1 MLRDQS
7 AALIEDHEAGT
18 RGSLVKRADVAHES
32 YPRGVTLLSS
42 ALNPQQRSSDIESLK
57 SEEFDILVIGGG
69 VTGAGIALDAA
80 SRGLSVALVEAAD
93 LASGTSSRSSKL
105 IHGGL
110 RYLEQYDFRLVKE
123 ALRER
128 EMMVTSLAPHLV
140 KPVSFIYP
148 LTGRFKERTYVGAGL
163 ALYDILRGFKRAL
176 PWHKHL
182 DQRKIAK
189 IAPSLRSDIIL
200 GGIQYFDAQVDDAR
214 HTMMIARTA
223 KRYGARIIT
232 RAEVVDLLKTGK
244 RIHGAKVSVDGGK
257 PFEVK
262 SKVVVLAGGVW
273 TTALYEKFGVK
284 PGYQVRMSKGA
295 HIVVPGDAISA
306 EGGVIIKTDLS
317 VLFIIPWFGKWIV
330 GTTDTDY
337 NEDPTQPVAS
347 DADIDYILDQA
358 NRVLKPRLKRSD
370 ILGVYAG
377 LRPLISSSPDS
388 PTTKLSREHIVDRPA
403 PGFVSIAGGKY
414 TTYRVMAE
422 DAVDIACAELR
433 RITPDSETATLPLIG
448 ADGYQA
454 LKNRIPSIAKEYGI
468 SEAIAHHLIDRYGSL
483 MIEIL
488 DLAKQEKLMDLL
500 HPELPY
506 IKAEIKYAVEA
517 EGAMNLV
524 DIIDRR
530 TRIGFESD
538 DHGLSIIDSVA
549 TIAAKSLGWSAARK
563 KKEIEAFKEHVEA
576 ERVALPR

>member
-1 MLRDQS
+1 
-7 AALIEDHEAGT
+7 
-18 RGSLVKRADVAHES
+18 LVERADVTHDG
-32 YPRGVTLLSS
+32 YPKPVLLLDS
-42 ALNPQQRSSDIESLK
+42 ALNLDQRSEDLAHLASD
-57 SEEFDILVIGGG
+57 EFDIVVIGGG

-128 EMMVTSLAPHLV
+128 EMMVTHLAPHLV

-148 LTGRFKERTYVGAGL
+148 LTERFKERTYVGAGL

-189 IAPSLRSDIIL
+189 IAPSLRTDVVT

-223 KRYGARIIT
+223 KRYGARIVT
-232 RAEVVDLLKTGK
+232 RAEVVDLLRTGK
-244 RIHGAKVSVDGGK
+244 RVTGVRISVDGK
-257 PFEVK
+257 KAIDVK
-262 SKVVVLAGGVW
+262 AKVTVLAGGVW
-273 TTALYEKFGVK
+273 TTALYEKFDIK
-284 PGYQVRMSKGA
+284 PGYQVRMSKGS
-295 HIVVPGDAISA
+295 HIVVPSDAISA
-306 EGGVIIKTDLS
+306 DCGIIVKTDLS
-317 VLFIIPWFGKWIV
+317 VLFIIPWFGRWIV

-337 NEDPTQPVAS
+337 DEDPTQPVAS
-347 DADIDYILDQA
+347 DTDIDYILDQA

-370 ILGVYAG
+370 VIGVFAG

-388 PTTKLSREHIVDRPA
+388 PTTKLSREHIVDRPT

-422 DAVDIACAELR
+422 DAVDVACAELR
-433 RITPDSETATLPLIG
+433 RITPDSETESLALIG

-454 LKNRIPSIAKEYGI
+454 LRNRLPAIAAEYGI
-468 SEAIAHHLIDRYGSL
+468 SEESAVHLIDRYGTL
-483 MIEIL
+483 MMEVL
-488 DLAKQEKLMDLL
+488 DLGKREKLLDQIDPM
-500 HPELPY
+500 LPY
-506 IKAEIKYAVEA
+506 LKAEISYAVTF
-517 EGAMNLV
+517 EGAMSLS

-538 DHGLSIIDSVA
+538 DHGLGVIDEVA
-549 TIAAKSLGWSAARK
+549 SLAGKSLGWSAARRR
-563 KKEIEAFKEHVEA
+563 KEVEAFKEHVA
-576 ERVALPR
+576 VERISLPR

>member
-1 MLRDQS
+1 MLLD
-7 AALIEDHEAGT
+7 
-18 RGSLVKRADVAHES
+18 
-32 YPRGVTLLSS
+32 S
-42 ALNPQQRSSDIESLK
+42 ALNKEQRSEDLAHLQSD
-57 SEEFDILVIGGG
+57 EFDIVVIGGG

-80 SRGLSVALVEAAD
+80 SRGLSVALLETAD

-128 EMMVTSLAPHLV
+128 EMMVTHLAPHLV

-148 LTGRFKERTYVGAGL
+148 LTERFKERTYVGAGL

-189 IAPSLRSDIIL
+189 IAPSLRSDVVT

-223 KRYGARIIT
+223 KKYGARIVT
-232 RAEVVDLLKTGK
+232 RAEVVDVLRTGK
-244 RIHGAKVSVDGGK
+244 RITGVKVAVDGKKPFDVKAKVT
-257 PFEVK
+257 
-262 SKVVVLAGGVW
+262 VLAGGVW
-273 TTALYEKFGVK
+273 TTALYEKFDIK
-284 PGYQVRMSKGA
+284 PGYQVRMSKGS

-306 EGGVIIKTDLS
+306 EGGIIIKTSIS
-317 VLFIIPWFGKWIV
+317 VLFVIPWFGKWIV

-370 ILGVYAG
+370 VIGVYAG
-377 LRPLISSSPDS
+377 LRPLISSAPDS
-388 PTTKLSREHIVDRPA
+388 PTTKLSREHIVDRPT

-433 RITPDSETATLPLIG
+433 RITPDSETANLALIG

-454 LKNRIPSIAKEYGI
+454 LRNRLPLIATEYGI
-468 SEAIAHHLIDRYGSL
+468 SEETAVHLIDRYGTL
-483 MIEIL
+483 MIEVL
-488 DLAKQEKLMDLL
+488 DLGKELKQLD
-500 HPELPY
+500 PIDPSLPY
-506 IKAEIKYAVEA
+506 IKAEISYAVRS
-517 EGAMNLV
+517 EGAMSLA

-538 DHGLSIIDSVA
+538 DHGLSIIDDVA
-549 TIAAKSLGWSAARK
+549 TIAGKVLGWSAARK
-563 KKEIEAFKEHVEA
+563 RQEIEDFKVHVAA
-576 ERVALPR
+576 ERIALPL

>member
-1 MLRDQS
+1 MLLD
-7 AALIEDHEAGT
+7 
-18 RGSLVKRADVAHES
+18 
-32 YPRGVTLLSS
+32 S
-42 ALNPQQRSSDIESLK
+42 ALNNQQRSEDLEHLESD
-57 SEEFDILVIGGG
+57 EFDIVVIGGG

-80 SRGLSVALVEAAD
+80 SRGLSVALLEAAD

-110 RYLEQYDFRLVKE
+110 RYLEQYDFKLVKE

-128 EMMVTSLAPHLV
+128 EMMVTHLAPHLV

-148 LTGRFKERTYVGAGL
+148 LTERFKERTYVGAGL

-189 IAPSLRSDIIL
+189 IAPSLRSDVVT

-223 KRYGARIIT
+223 KKYGARIVT
-232 RAEVVDLLKTGK
+232 RAEVIDLLRTGK
-244 RIHGAKVSVDGGK
+244 RITGVKVAVDGKKPFDVKAKVT
-257 PFEVK
+257 
-262 SKVVVLAGGVW
+262 VLAGGVW
-273 TTALYEKFGVK
+273 TTALYERFDIK
-284 PGYQVRMSKGA
+284 PGYQVRMSKGS
-295 HIVVPGDAISA
+295 HIVVPGDAISS
-306 EGGVIIKTDLS
+306 EGGIIIKTNVS

-330 GTTDTDY
+330 GTTDTEYD
-337 NEDPTQPVAS
+337 EDPTQPVAS

-370 ILGVYAG
+370 VIGVYAG

-388 PTTKLSREHIVDRPA
+388 PTTKLSREHIVDRPT

-433 RITPDSETATLPLIG
+433 RITPDSETANLALIG

-454 LKNRIPSIAKEYGI
+454 LRNRLPLIANEYGI
-468 SEAIAHHLIDRYGSL
+468 SEESAVHLIDRYGTL
-483 MIEIL
+483 MIEVL
-488 DLAKQEKLMDLL
+488 DLGKELKQLDLID
-500 HPELPY
+500 PSLPY
-506 IKAEIKYAVEA
+506 LRAEISYAVRS
-517 EGAMNLV
+517 EGAMNLA

-538 DHGLSIIDSVA
+538 DHGLSIIEEVA
-549 TIAAKSLGWSAARK
+549 TIAAKALGWSAARK
-563 KKEIEAFKEHVEA
+563 RKEIEEFKEHVAA
-576 ERVALPR
+576 ERIALPL

>member
-1 MLRDQS
+1 MLLD
-7 AALIEDHEAGT
+7 
-18 RGSLVKRADVAHES
+18 
-32 YPRGVTLLSS
+32 S
-42 ALNPQQRSSDIESLK
+42 ALNNQQRSEDLEHLESD
-57 SEEFDILVIGGG
+57 EFDIVVIGGG

-80 SRGLSVALVEAAD
+80 SRGLSVALLEAAD

-110 RYLEQYDFRLVKE
+110 RYLEQYDFKLVKE

-128 EMMVTSLAPHLV
+128 EMMVTHLAPHLV

-148 LTGRFKERTYVGAGL
+148 LTERFKERTYVGAGL

-189 IAPSLRSDIIL
+189 IAPSLRSDVVT

-223 KRYGARIIT
+223 KKYGARIVT
-232 RAEVVDLLKTGK
+232 RAEVIDLLRTGK
-244 RIHGAKVSVDGGK
+244 RITGVKVAVDGKKPFDVKAKVT
-257 PFEVK
+257 
-262 SKVVVLAGGVW
+262 VLAGGVW
-273 TTALYEKFGVK
+273 TTALYERFDIK
-284 PGYQVRMSKGA
+284 PGYQVRMSKGS
-295 HIVVPGDAISA
+295 HIVVPGDAISS
-306 EGGVIIKTDLS
+306 EGGIIIKTNVS

-330 GTTDTDY
+330 GTTDTEYD
-337 NEDPTQPVAS
+337 EDPTQPVAS

-370 ILGVYAG
+370 VIGVYAG

-388 PTTKLSREHIVDRPA
+388 PTTKLSREHIVDRPT

-433 RITPDSETATLPLIG
+433 RITPDSETANLALIG

-454 LKNRIPSIAKEYGI
+454 LRNRLPLIANEYGI
-468 SEAIAHHLIDRYGSL
+468 SEESAVHLIDRYGTL
-483 MIEIL
+483 MIEVL
-488 DLAKQEKLMDLL
+488 DLGKELKQLDLID
-500 HPELPY
+500 PSLPY
-506 IKAEIKYAVEA
+506 LRAEISYAVRS
-517 EGAMNLV
+517 EGAMNLA

-538 DHGLSIIDSVA
+538 DHGLSIIEEVA
-549 TIAAKSLGWSAARK
+549 TIAAKVLGWSAARK
-563 KKEIEAFKEHVEA
+563 RKEIEEFKEHVAA
-576 ERVALPR
+576 ERIALPL

>member
-1 MLRDQS
+1 M
-7 AALIEDHEAGT
+7 
-18 RGSLVKRADVAHES
+18 
-32 YPRGVTLLSS
+32 TLLSS

-306 EGGVIIKTDLS
+306 EGGVIIKTDVS

-454 LKNRIPSIAKEYGI
+454 LKNRIPSIAREYGI
-468 SEAIAHHLIDRYGSL
+468 SDAIAHHLIDRYGSL

>member
-1 MLRDQS
+1 MLLD
-7 AALIEDHEAGT
+7 
-18 RGSLVKRADVAHES
+18 
-32 YPRGVTLLSS
+32 S
-42 ALNPQQRSSDIESLK
+42 ALNKEQRSEDLAHLQSD
-57 SEEFDILVIGGG
+57 EFDIVVIGGG

-80 SRGLSVALVEAAD
+80 SRGLSVALLETAD

-128 EMMVTSLAPHLV
+128 EMMVTHLAPHLV

-148 LTGRFKERTYVGAGL
+148 LTERFKERTYVGAGL

-189 IAPSLRSDIIL
+189 IAPSLRSDVVT

-223 KRYGARIIT
+223 KKYGARIVT
-232 RAEVVDLLKTGK
+232 RAEVVDVLRTGK
-244 RIHGAKVSVDGGK
+244 RITGVKVAVDGKKPFDVKAKVT
-257 PFEVK
+257 
-262 SKVVVLAGGVW
+262 VLAGGVW
-273 TTALYEKFGVK
+273 TTALYEKFDIK
-284 PGYQVRMSKGA
+284 PGYQVRMSKGS

-306 EGGVIIKTDLS
+306 EGGIIIKTSIS
-317 VLFIIPWFGKWIV
+317 VLFVIPWFGKWIV

-370 ILGVYAG
+370 VIGVYAG
-377 LRPLISSSPDS
+377 LRPLISSAPDS
-388 PTTKLSREHIVDRPA
+388 PTTKLSREHIVDRPT

-433 RITPDSETATLPLIG
+433 RITPDSETANLALIG

-454 LKNRIPSIAKEYGI
+454 LRNRLPLIATEYGI
-468 SEAIAHHLIDRYGSL
+468 SEETAVHLIDRYGTL
-483 MIEIL
+483 MIEVL
-488 DLAKQEKLMDLL
+488 DLGKELKQLD
-500 HPELPY
+500 PIDPSLPY
-506 IKAEIKYAVEA
+506 IKAEISYAVRS
-517 EGAMNLV
+517 EGAMSLA

-538 DHGLSIIDSVA
+538 DHGLSIIDDVA
-549 TIAAKSLGWSAARK
+549 TIAGKVLGWSAARK
-563 KKEIEAFKEHVEA
+563 RQEIEEFKVHVAA
-576 ERVALPR
+576 ERIALPL

>member
-1 MLRDQS
+1 MLLD
-7 AALIEDHEAGT
+7 
-18 RGSLVKRADVAHES
+18 
-32 YPRGVTLLSS
+32 S
-42 ALNPQQRSSDIESLK
+42 ALNNQQRSEDLEHLESD
-57 SEEFDILVIGGG
+57 EFDIVVIGGG

-80 SRGLSVALVEAAD
+80 SRGLSVALLEAAD

-110 RYLEQYDFRLVKE
+110 RYLEQYDFKLVKE

-128 EMMVTSLAPHLV
+128 EMMVTHLAPHLV

-148 LTGRFKERTYVGAGL
+148 LTERFKERTYVGAGL

-189 IAPSLRSDIIL
+189 IAPSLRSDVVT

-223 KRYGARIIT
+223 KKYGARIVT
-232 RAEVVDLLKTGK
+232 RAEVVDLLRTGK
-244 RIHGAKVSVDGGK
+244 RITGVKVAVDGKKPFDVKAKVT
-257 PFEVK
+257 
-262 SKVVVLAGGVW
+262 VLAGGVW
-273 TTALYEKFGVK
+273 TTALYERFDIK
-284 PGYQVRMSKGA
+284 PGYQVRMSKGS
-295 HIVVPGDAISA
+295 HIVVPGDAISS
-306 EGGVIIKTDLS
+306 EGGIIIKTSVS

-330 GTTDTDY
+330 GTTDTEYD
-337 NEDPTQPVAS
+337 EDPTQPVAS

-370 ILGVYAG
+370 VIGVYAG

-388 PTTKLSREHIVDRPA
+388 PTTKLSREHIVDRPT

-433 RITPDSETATLPLIG
+433 RITPDSETANLALIG

-454 LKNRIPSIAKEYGI
+454 LRNRLPLIANEYGI
-468 SEAIAHHLIDRYGSL
+468 SEESAVHLIDRYGTL
-483 MIEIL
+483 MIEVL
-488 DLAKQEKLMDLL
+488 DLGRELKQLDLID
-500 HPELPY
+500 PSLPY
-506 IKAEIKYAVEA
+506 LRAEISYAVRS
-517 EGAMNLV
+517 EGAMNLA

-538 DHGLSIIDSVA
+538 DHGLSIIEEVA
-549 TIAAKSLGWSAARK
+549 TIAAKVLGWSAARK
-563 KKEIEAFKEHVEA
+563 RKEIEEFKEHVAA
-576 ERVALPR
+576 ERIALPL

>member
-1 MLRDQS
+1 MLLD
-7 AALIEDHEAGT
+7 
-18 RGSLVKRADVAHES
+18 
-32 YPRGVTLLSS
+32 S
-42 ALNPQQRSSDIESLK
+42 ALNNQQRSEDLEHLESD
-57 SEEFDILVIGGG
+57 EFDIVVIGGG

-80 SRGLSVALVEAAD
+80 SRGLSVALLEAAD

-110 RYLEQYDFRLVKE
+110 RYLEQYDFKLVKE

-128 EMMVTSLAPHLV
+128 EMMVTHLAPHLV

-148 LTGRFKERTYVGAGL
+148 LTERFKERTYVGAGL

-189 IAPSLRSDIIL
+189 IAPSLRSDVVM

-223 KRYGARIIT
+223 KKYGARIVT
-232 RAEVVDLLKTGK
+232 RAEVVDLLRTGK
-244 RIHGAKVSVDGGK
+244 RITGVKVAVDGKKTFDVKAKVT
-257 PFEVK
+257 
-262 SKVVVLAGGVW
+262 VLAGGVW
-273 TTALYEKFGVK
+273 TTALYERFDIK
-284 PGYQVRMSKGA
+284 PGYQVRMSKGS
-295 HIVVPGDAISA
+295 HIVVPGDAISS
-306 EGGVIIKTDLS
+306 EGGIIIKTRVS

-337 NEDPTQPVAS
+337 DEDPTQPVAS

-370 ILGVYAG
+370 VIGVYAG

-388 PTTKLSREHIVDRPA
+388 PTTKLSREHIVDRPT

-433 RITPDSETATLPLIG
+433 RITPDSETANLALIG

-454 LKNRIPSIAKEYGI
+454 LRNRLPLIASEYGI
-468 SEAIAHHLIDRYGSL
+468 SEESAIHLIDRYGTL
-483 MIEIL
+483 MIEVL
-488 DLAKQEKLMDLL
+488 DLGKELKQLDLID
-500 HPELPY
+500 PSLPY
-506 IKAEIKYAVEA
+506 LRAEISYAVRS
-517 EGAMNLV
+517 EGAMNLA

-538 DHGLSIIDSVA
+538 DHGLSIIEEVA
-549 TIAAKSLGWSAARK
+549 TIAAKVLGWSAARK
-563 KKEIEAFKEHVEA
+563 RKEIEEFKVHVAA
-576 ERVALPR
+576 ERIALPL

>member
-1 MLRDQS
+1 M
-7 AALIEDHEAGT
+7 
-18 RGSLVKRADVAHES
+18 
-32 YPRGVTLLSS
+32 TLLAS
-42 ALNPQQRSSDIESLK
+42 ALNTAQREADLKSLR

-110 RYLEQYDFRLVKE
+110 RYLEQYDFKLVKE

-148 LTGRFKERTYVGAGL
+148 LTDRLKERTYVGAGL

-182 DQRKIAK
+182 DQKRIAK
-189 IAPSLRSDIIL
+189 IAPCLRSDVVI

-223 KRYGARIIT
+223 KRYGAKIVT
-232 RAEVVDLLKTGK
+232 HAEVVDVLKTGK
-244 RIHGAKVSVDGGK
+244 RVHGVKVRADGGK
-257 PFEVK
+257 PFDVK

-273 TTALYEKFGVK
+273 TSSLYERFDIK
-284 PGYQVRMSKGA
+284 PGYQVRMSKGS
-295 HIVVPGDAISA
+295 HIVVPGDAITA
-306 EGGVIIKTDLS
+306 EGGIIIKTELS

-330 GTTDTDY
+330 GTTDTEY

-347 DADIDYILDQA
+347 EADIDYILDQA

-370 ILGVYAG
+370 VIGVYAG

-454 LKNRIPSIAKEYGI
+454 LRNRIPAIALQYGI
-468 SEAIAHHLIDRYGSL
+468 SEATAIHLIDRYGSL
-483 MIEIL
+483 MIELL
-488 DLAKQEKLMDLL
+488 DLGKKEKMLGTL
-500 HPELPY
+500 HPSLPY
-506 IKAEIKYAVEA
+506 IKAEIKYAVDA
-517 EGAMNLV
+517 EGAMDLI

-538 DHGLSIIDSVA
+538 DHGLSIIDEVA
-549 TIAAKSLGWSAARK
+549 TIAAKTLGWSAARK
-563 KKEIEAFKEHVEA
+563 KKEIDAFKEHVEA
-576 ERVALPR
+576 ERIAVPR

>member
-1 MLRDQS
+1 MLLD
-7 AALIEDHEAGT
+7 
-18 RGSLVKRADVAHES
+18 
-32 YPRGVTLLSS
+32 S
-42 ALNPQQRSSDIESLK
+42 ALNNQQRSEDLEHLESD
-57 SEEFDILVIGGG
+57 EFDIVVIGGG

-80 SRGLSVALVEAAD
+80 SRGLSVALLEAAD

-110 RYLEQYDFRLVKE
+110 RYLEQYDFKLVKE

-128 EMMVTSLAPHLV
+128 EMMVTHLAPHLV

-148 LTGRFKERTYVGAGL
+148 LTERFKERTYVGAGL

-189 IAPSLRSDIIL
+189 IAPSLRSDVVM

-223 KRYGARIIT
+223 KKYGARIVT
-232 RAEVVDLLKTGK
+232 RAEVVDLLRTGK
-244 RIHGAKVSVDGGK
+244 RITGVKVAVDGKKTFDVKAKVT
-257 PFEVK
+257 
-262 SKVVVLAGGVW
+262 VLAGGVW
-273 TTALYEKFGVK
+273 TTALYERFDIK
-284 PGYQVRMSKGA
+284 PGYQVRMSKGS
-295 HIVVPGDAISA
+295 HIVVPGDAISS
-306 EGGVIIKTDLS
+306 EGGIIIKTSVS

-337 NEDPTQPVAS
+337 DEDPTQPVAS

-370 ILGVYAG
+370 VIGVYAG

-388 PTTKLSREHIVDRPA
+388 PTTKLSREHIVDRPT

-433 RITPDSETATLPLIG
+433 RITPDSETANLALIG

-454 LKNRIPSIAKEYGI
+454 LRNRLPLIASEYGI
-468 SEAIAHHLIDRYGSL
+468 SEESAIHLIDRYGTL
-483 MIEIL
+483 MIEVL
-488 DLAKQEKLMDLL
+488 DLGKELKQLDLID
-500 HPELPY
+500 PSLPY
-506 IKAEIKYAVEA
+506 LRAEISYAVRS
-517 EGAMNLV
+517 EGAMNLA

-538 DHGLSIIDSVA
+538 DHGLSIIEEVA
-549 TIAAKSLGWSAARK
+549 TIAAKVLGWSAARK
-563 KKEIEAFKEHVEA
+563 RKEIEEFKVHVAA
-576 ERVALPR
+576 ERIALPL

>member
-1 MLRDQS
+1 MLLD
-7 AALIEDHEAGT
+7 
-18 RGSLVKRADVAHES
+18 
-32 YPRGVTLLSS
+32 S
-42 ALNPQQRSSDIESLK
+42 ALNLDQRSEDLAHLESD
-57 SEEFDILVIGGG
+57 EFDIVVIGGG

-128 EMMVTSLAPHLV
+128 EMMVTHLAPHLV

-148 LTGRFKERTYVGAGL
+148 LTERFRERTYVGAGL

-189 IAPSLRSDIIL
+189 IAPSLRTDVVT

-223 KRYGARIIT
+223 KKYGARIVT
-232 RAEVVDLLKTGK
+232 RAQVVDVLRTGK
-244 RIHGAKVSVDGGK
+244 RVSGVKISVDGKK
-257 PFEVK
+257 PIDVK
-262 SKVVVLAGGVW
+262 AKVTVLAGGVW
-273 TTALYEKFGVK
+273 TTALYEKFDIK
-284 PGYQVRMSKGA
+284 PGYQVRMSKGS

-306 EGGVIIKTDLS
+306 DGGIIIKTELS
-317 VLFIIPWFGKWIV
+317 VLFIIPWFGRWIV
-330 GTTDTDY
+330 GTTDTEYD
-337 NEDPTQPVAS
+337 EDPTQPVAS
-347 DADIDYILDQA
+347 DADIDYILAEA

-370 ILGVYAG
+370 VIGVYAG

-388 PTTKLSREHIVDRPA
+388 PTTKLSREHIVDRPT

-433 RITPDSETATLPLIG
+433 RITPDSETENLALIG

-454 LKNRIPSIAKEYGI
+454 LRNRLPAIATEYGI
-468 SEAIAHHLIDRYGSL
+468 SEATAIHLIDRYGTL
-483 MIEIL
+483 MIEVL
-488 DLAKQEKLMDLL
+488 DLGKREKQLGLIDPALA
-500 HPELPY
+500 Y
-506 IKAEIKYAVEA
+506 IKAEITYAVTS
-517 EGAMNLV
+517 EGAMDLA

-530 TRIGFESD
+530 TRIGIESD
-538 DHGLSIIDSVA
+538 DHGLSIIEEVA
-549 TIAAKSLGWSAARK
+549 SIAGKVLGWSAARR
-563 KKEIEAFKEHVEA
+563 KKEIEAFKLHVAA
-576 ERVALPR
+576 ERIALPL

>member
-1 MLRDQS
+1 MLLD
-7 AALIEDHEAGT
+7 
-18 RGSLVKRADVAHES
+18 
-32 YPRGVTLLSS
+32 S
-42 ALNPQQRSSDIESLK
+42 ALNNQQRSEDLEHLK
-57 SEEFDILVIGGG
+57 SDEFDIVVIGGG

-80 SRGLSVALVEAAD
+80 SRGLSVALLETAD

-110 RYLEQYDFRLVKE
+110 RYLEQYDFKLVKE

-128 EMMVTSLAPHLV
+128 EMMVTHLAPHLV

-148 LTGRFKERTYVGAGL
+148 LTERFKERTYVGAGL

-189 IAPSLRSDIIL
+189 IAPSLRSDVVT

-223 KRYGARIIT
+223 KKYGARIVT
-232 RAEVVDLLKTGK
+232 RAEVIDLLRTGK
-244 RIHGAKVSVDGGK
+244 RITGVKVAVDGKKPFDVKAKVT
-257 PFEVK
+257 
-262 SKVVVLAGGVW
+262 VLAGGVW
-273 TTALYEKFGVK
+273 TTALYERFNIK
-284 PGYQVRMSKGA
+284 PGYQVRMSKGS
-295 HIVVPGDAISA
+295 HIVVPGDAISS
-306 EGGVIIKTDLS
+306 EGGIIIKTNVS

-330 GTTDTDY
+330 GTTDTEYD
-337 NEDPTQPVAS
+337 EDPTQPVAS

-370 ILGVYAG
+370 VIGVYAG

-388 PTTKLSREHIVDRPA
+388 PTTKLSREHIVDRPT

-433 RITPDSETATLPLIG
+433 RITPDSETANLALIG

-454 LKNRIPSIAKEYGI
+454 LRNRLPLIANEYGI
-468 SEAIAHHLIDRYGSL
+468 SEESAVHLIDRYGTL
-483 MIEIL
+483 MIEVL
-488 DLAKQEKLMDLL
+488 DLGKELKQLDLID
-500 HPELPY
+500 PSLPY
-506 IKAEIKYAVEA
+506 LRAEISYAVRS
-517 EGAMNLV
+517 EGAMNLA

-538 DHGLSIIDSVA
+538 DHGLSIIEEVA
-549 TIAAKSLGWSAARK
+549 TIAAKALGWSAARK
-563 KKEIEAFKEHVEA
+563 
-576 ERVALPR
+576 R

>member
-1 MLRDQS
+1 MLLD
-7 AALIEDHEAGT
+7 
-18 RGSLVKRADVAHES
+18 
-32 YPRGVTLLSS
+32 S
-42 ALNPQQRSSDIESLK
+42 ALNNQQRSEDLEHLESD
-57 SEEFDILVIGGG
+57 EFDIVVIGGG
-69 VTGAGIALDAA
+69 VTGVGIALDAA
-80 SRGLSVALVEAAD
+80 SRGLSVALLEAAD

-110 RYLEQYDFRLVKE
+110 RYLEQYDFKLVKE

-128 EMMVTSLAPHLV
+128 EMMVTHLAPHLV

-148 LTGRFKERTYVGAGL
+148 LTERFKERTYVGAGL

-189 IAPSLRSDIIL
+189 IAPSLRSDVVT

-223 KRYGARIIT
+223 KKYGARIVT
-232 RAEVVDLLKTGK
+232 RAEVIDLLRTGK
-244 RIHGAKVSVDGGK
+244 RITGVKVAVDGKKPFDVKAKVT
-257 PFEVK
+257 
-262 SKVVVLAGGVW
+262 VLAGGVW
-273 TTALYEKFGVK
+273 TTALYERFDIK
-284 PGYQVRMSKGA
+284 PGYQVRMSKGS
-295 HIVVPGDAISA
+295 HIVVPGDAISS
-306 EGGVIIKTDLS
+306 EGGIIIKTNVS

-330 GTTDTDY
+330 GTTDTEYD
-337 NEDPTQPVAS
+337 EDPTQPVAS

-370 ILGVYAG
+370 VIGVYAG

-388 PTTKLSREHIVDRPA
+388 PTTKLSREHIVDRPT

-433 RITPDSETATLPLIG
+433 RITPDSETANLALIG

-454 LKNRIPSIAKEYGI
+454 LRNRLPLIANEYGI
-468 SEAIAHHLIDRYGSL
+468 SEESAVHLIDRYGTL
-483 MIEIL
+483 MIEVL
-488 DLAKQEKLMDLL
+488 DLGKELKQLDLID
-500 HPELPY
+500 PSLPY
-506 IKAEIKYAVEA
+506 LRAEISYAVRS
-517 EGAMNLV
+517 EGAMNLA

-538 DHGLSIIDSVA
+538 DHGLSIIEEVA
-549 TIAAKSLGWSAARK
+549 TIAAKALGWSAARK
-563 KKEIEAFKEHVEA
+563 RKEIEEFKEHVAA
-576 ERVALPR
+576 ERIALPL